1 MSRNLYSLPELF
13 SFLGK
18 MKERDRYLKI
28 VEWSEEDQCYIGS
41 VPGWIGKCCHGDN
54 EEKVYRKLCQI
65 VDEWIEIYVKDGRS
79 LPPPTSGKKYS
90 GKFQLRLG
98 SELHQALAVRAMQ
111 TGDSLNNYCI
121 KSLKKSLSKSP
132 KASITN

>member
-1 MSRNLYSLPELF
+1 
-13 SFLGK
+13 

-28 VEWSEEDQCYIGS
+28 VEWSDEDQCYIGS
-41 VPGWIGKCCHGDN
+41 VPGWISKCCHGDN

-65 VDEWIEIYVKDGRS
+65 VDEWIEIYAKDGRP

-98 SELHQALAVRAMQ
+98 SGLHQALAIRALQ
-111 TGDSLNNYCI
+111 TGDSLNNFCI
-121 KSLKKSLSKSP
+121 KSLKKLLSQSDNVP
-132 KASITN
+132 